1 MNHTKISHFDKKI
14 ELTLGQ
20 QCTYFCRQHTSVG
33 ITSDFSIVPQEVLA
47 FVTAEITY
55 KNPKQETNPVPG
67 GDEAAKVY
75 LFEAKEIGTCQL
87 KIKTY
92 MRGDITR
99 EQTIEVVVK

>member
-1 MNHTKISHFDKKI
+1 MNSTKISHFDKKI

-20 QCTYFCRQHTSVG
+20 RCTYLCRQHTSVG
-33 ITSDFSIVPQEVLA
+33 ITSDFSIEPPEVLA

-67 GDEAAKVY
+67 GDDAAKVY
-75 LFEAKEIGTCQL
+75 IFEAKKIGTCEL

-92 MRGDITR
+92 MRGDVTR
-99 EQTIEVVVK
+99 EQTIAVVVK